1 MSSSEEMELT
11 NQKLIKRFKE
21 DTRFKVSIQAL
32 IETFKDTKLK
42 RTNEDKIFFILSVL
56 NGSGIIKILDDFEEE
71 DFFNF

>member
-42 RTNEDKIFFILSVL
+42 RTNEDKIFFILSAL

>member
-1 MSSSEEMELT
+1 MSSPEEMELT

-42 RTNEDKIFFILSVL
+42 RTNEDKIFFILSAL